1 MWADTIDYE
10 YGMEDGVA
18 LVWRLLVTFDLKARA
33 GLRDRGN
40 TLSYER
46 EQLHDSKLRRYLPG
60 RHQNL
65 LRRAP
70 PMNNIEGFRESF
82 IPGR

>member
-40 TLSYER
+40 TL
-46 EQLHDSKLRRYLPG
+46 
-60 RHQNL
+60 
-65 LRRAP
+65 
-70 PMNNIEGFRESF
+70 M
-82 IPGR
+82 